1 MGLCKLDSNP
11 SNGPMGPGWYS
22 LVKLVG
28 TFKQALYSMKS
39 KPHGLVWIFFFGGEP
54 MMAVA
59 CGFVVVVDL
68 GDGGGSVGLW

>member
-1 MGLCKLDSNP
+1 MGLC
-11 SNGPMGPGWYS
+11 G
-22 LVKLVG
+22 
-28 TFKQALYSMKS
+28 F
-39 KPHGLVWIFFFGGEP
+39 FFFGGEP